1 MKKSVFLYLLIC
13 MMGCCAES
21 LKANNVYLQ
30 KTIELDFSMADEWFK
45 PEVPI
50 KSQVRRPSS
59 QLNWSVRANNTAVV
73 GKKEKYAYKSIGAG
87 VSAGGSAV
95 ASSGRVNENEYRAQI
110 PVMSSFGMGEP
121 MMQEMM
127 LKASSPPG
135 NPTGSLAPIDDE
147 IPVLLLLLVG
157 YCFWVWQRRKVYSR

>member
-1 MKKSVFLYLLIC
+1 M
-13 MMGCCAES
+13 
-21 LKANNVYLQ
+21 
-30 KTIELDFSMADEWFK
+30 
-45 PEVPI
+45 
-50 KSQVRRPSS
+50 
-59 QLNWSVRANNTAVV
+59 
-73 GKKEKYAYKSIGAG
+73 
-87 VSAGGSAV
+87 

-157 YCFWVWQRRKVYSR
+157 YCFWVWQRRKVYSK

>member
-1 MKKSVFLYLLIC
+1 MKRIWIYVMLCLI
-13 MMGCCAES
+13 GFCAES
-21 LKANNVYLQ
+21 LKADNVYLPDM
-30 KTIELDFSMADEWFK
+30 IEQDFSMADELFK
-45 PEVPI
+45 PKVPI
-50 KSQVRRPSS
+50 SNQGRRPSS

-157 YCFWVWQRRKVYSR
+157 YCFWVWQRRKVYSK